1 MPKTQPRRARSEE
14 SANSQKADPKE
25 AARQLRLTAERLGYR
40 YAEDLSEYPIDPGA
54 WELVPSALIRRH
66 HVVPL
71 GFDDKILIV
80 AVADP
85 ANVIALDDL
94 RTSTGRRLEI
104 IVARQEEIDALITR
118 FDRLDR
124 SAEHLL
130 EQAAVHEEEDEE
142 DEEELD
148 AQDAPIVK
156 AINRIISRAVQQGAS
171 DIHIE
176 PQQKDVRIRF
186 RIDGVLIETMR
197 TKRSL
202 HSGMVSRLKV
212 MSDLD
217 IAEKRIPQDGRVT
230 VTVDNRSVDLRVA
243 TLPTSWGEKVV
254 LRILDNSS
262 GVRALEDIG
271 FDQDIMNSYE
281 SSILRPH
288 GAVLITGPTGSGKST
303 TLYATLERINSS
315 TKNIITVEDPVEARI
330 AGVNQVQVNPRAGL
344 SFAGALRSIL
354 RSDPDIVM
362 VGEMRD
368 HETATIGVE
377 AALTGH
383 LVFSTLH
390 TNDAASAMTRL
401 VEMGVEPFLVASA
414 LECVVAQRLARRLCP
429 KCKEPYE
436 PTPDMLELNGLPSA
450 GGKAIPILYRPAGC
464 SSCSG
469 NGYKGRIA
477 IVEVLKVSD
486 EIRRLTVERY
496 PAEDIKKYAIAEGMR
511 TLREDGMRKALAGI
525 TSIEEVL
532 RVVV

>member
-1 MPKTQPRRARSEE
+1 MPKIEAKRGRRTDPEGR
-14 SANSQKADPKE
+14 KADPKE
-25 AARQLRLTAERLGYR
+25 NARRLRLMAERLGYR
-40 YAEDLSEYPIDPGA
+40 FSEDLSEYPIDPAA
-54 WELVPSALIRRH
+54 WELVPAALIRRH
-66 HVVPL
+66 HAVPL
-71 GFDDKILIV
+71 GFDDKTLIV
-80 AVADP
+80 AMSDP
-85 ANVIALDDL
+85 ANVIALDDF
-94 RTSTGRRLEI
+94 RTTTGRRLDVV
-104 IVARQEEIDALITR
+104 VATPEEVDNLITR

-130 EQAAVHEEEDEE
+130 EEASAQNEDEAEEEEFS
-142 DEEELD
+142 
-148 AQDAPIVK
+148 AADAPIVK

-186 RIDGVLIETMR
+186 RIDGVLTETMR

-212 MSDLD
+212 MTELD
-217 IAEKRIPQDGRVT
+217 ISEKRVPQDGCVT
-230 VTVDNRSVDLRVA
+230 VTVDNRPVDLRVA

-254 LRILDNSS
+254 LRILDSS
-262 GVRALEDIG
+262 TGVRALEEIG
-271 FDQDIMNSYE
+271 FDEDIMKLYHG
-281 SSILRPH
+281 SITRPH

-303 TLYATLERINSS
+303 TLYATLQRINSP
-315 TKNIITVEDPVEARI
+315 TQNIITVEDPVEARI
-330 AGVNQVQVNPRAGL
+330 AGINQVNVNPKAGL
-344 SFAGALRSIL
+344 TFAGALRSIL

-368 HETATIGVE
+368 HETATIGIE

-414 LECVVAQRLARRLCP
+414 LECVVAQRLARRLCS
-429 KCKEPYE
+429 KCAEAYE
-436 PTPDMLELNGLPSA
+436 PSPEMLELNGLPSA
-450 GGKAIPILYRPAGC
+450 GGKAIPILYRNVGC
-464 SSCSG
+464 SACSG
-469 NGYKGRIA
+469 SGYKGRIA

>member
-1 MPKTQPRRARSEE
+1 MPKIEARRTRRADSDSRG
-14 SANSQKADPKE
+14 ADPKE
-25 AARQLRLTAERLGYR
+25 SVRRLGLIAERLGYR
-40 YAEDLSEYPIDPGA
+40 FSDDLSEYPIDPAA
-54 WELVPSALIRRH
+54 WELVPTSLIKRH
-66 HVVPL
+66 HAVPL
-71 GFDDKILIV
+71 GFDDKTLIV
-80 AVADP
+80 AVSDP
-85 ANVIALDDL
+85 ANIIALDDF
-94 RTSTGRRLEI
+94 RATTGRHLDVV
-104 IVARQEEIDALITR
+104 VAPPEEVDNLITR

-130 EQAAVHEEEDEE
+130 EEAASHEEEEDDEE
-142 DEEELD
+142 FS
-148 AQDAPIVK
+148 AADAPIVR

-186 RIDGVLIETMR
+186 RIDGVLTETMR

-202 HSGMVSRLKV
+202 HSGMISRLKV
-212 MSDLD
+212 MTELD
-217 IAEKRIPQDGRVT
+217 ISEKRVPQDGRVT
-230 VTVDNRSVDLRVA
+230 VTVDNRPVDLRVA

-254 LRILDNSS
+254 LRILDSSS
-262 GVRALEDIG
+262 GVRALEEIG
-271 FDQDIMNSYE
+271 FDEDIMKLYQG
-281 SSILRPH
+281 SITRPH

-303 TLYATLERINSS
+303 TLYATLERINSPAQ
-315 TKNIITVEDPVEARI
+315 NIITVEDPVEARI
-330 AGVNQVQVNPRAGL
+330 AGINQVNVNPKAGL
-344 SFAGALRSIL
+344 TFAGALRSIL

-429 KCKEPYE
+429 KCAEAYE
-436 PTPDMLELNGLPSA
+436 PSLEMLEQNGLPSA
-450 GGKAIPILYRPAGC
+450 GGKAIPILYRAVGC
-464 SSCSG
+464 GACSG
-469 NGYKGRIA
+469 SGYKGRIA
-477 IVEVLKVSD
+477 LVEVLKVSD

-511 TLREDGMRKALAGI
+511 TLREDGMRKALAGV